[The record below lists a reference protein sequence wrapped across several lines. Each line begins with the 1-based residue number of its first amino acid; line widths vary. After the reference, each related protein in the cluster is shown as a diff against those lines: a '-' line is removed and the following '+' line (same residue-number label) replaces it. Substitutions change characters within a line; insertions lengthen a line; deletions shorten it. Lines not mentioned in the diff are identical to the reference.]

1 METNITFTPDFNQ
14 QLIIGGILFVLIAL
28 FFKYSGFFGDSTSKK
43 KNKIYFYKV
52 SWDNTIQN
60 TTEERYIMMSEPM
73 IIETPVILKQKITKD
88 REPGIIKNY
97 NIQAFTLI
105 NKGIYEPETNESL
118 KYNEVYFF

>member
-1 METNITFTPDFNQ
+1 MGTNITFTPDFNQ

-28 FFKYSGFFGDSTSKK
+28 FFKYSGFFGDKK

>member
-1 METNITFTPDFNQ
+1 MENITFTPDFNQ

-28 FFKYSGFFGDSTSKK
+28 FFKYSGFFGDKK

-52 SWDNTIQN
+52 SWDNTVQN

-73 IIETPVILKQKITKD
+73 TIETPVILKQKITKD

>member
-28 FFKYSGFFGDSTSKK
+28 FFKYSGFFGDKK
-43 KNKIYFYKV
+43 KNKNKIYFYKV

>member
-1 METNITFTPDFNQ
+1 MGTNITFTPDFNQ

-28 FFKYSGFFGDSTSKK
+28 FFKYSGFFGDKK
-43 KNKIYFYKV
+43 KNKNKIYFYKV